1 MRMTIAVFLV
11 LGISALAADL
21 RPMNRQIIEAA
32 KNQDGTAL
40 RALVKQK
47 ADVNAA
53 DVDGMTPLIWAAHQ
67 NDMDAVKLLLASGAN
82 AKAANRYEVTALGEA
97 ANNGNA
103 EMMVALINAGSDP
116 NATTGEGETPLMTA
130 SRTGATAGVKALL
143 AKGAKVDATDT
154 YRGQTAL
161 MWAVAENHA
170 DVAKLLVDAGA
181 NVNARSTFFN
191 FDFRKVAAGGTQAVY
206 SRGGLT
212 PLLFAARQGSLE
224 SAKVL
229 LDAGA
234 DINLAEPENGLTP
247 LLQAIYNDHYDL
259 AAMLVDRKAELKSG
273 ALFMAVEM
281 RNLDYQGNRPRKTV
295 EGKDAGKMDE
305 LTFIKYLL
313 DHGAD
318 PNGPMMTKIPP
329 RAAQNATISPNG
341 NTPFIRAARSA
352 DVETMKLLIAYKAD
366 PNKASDNKTTP
377 IIAAGA
383 GMGVRF
389 QGGEEKPE
397 PQFIEALKILVEH
410 GADVNAKNDRG
421 DTAAHG
427 AAQRGADLIIKFL
440 GEHGANFN
448 VKNKQNRTPYEV
460 AMGIGG
466 VGNTGGSTHPSTG
479 ALIESFMKGAAAKT
493 SEKAEAKP
501 EVKAESPK

>member
-1 MRMTIAVFLV
+1 MEPVLLLLTIAATTF
-11 LGISALAADL
+11 AADL
-21 RPMNRQIIEAA
+21 RLIEAA
-32 KNQDGTAL
+32 KTQNTPAL
-40 RALVKQK
+40 QSLIKQK
-47 ADVNAA
+47 ADVNST

-67 NDMDAVKLLLASGAN
+67 NDFDAVKALLAAGAN
-82 AKAANRYEVTALGEA
+82 VKAANRYEVTALTEA
-97 ANNGNA
+97 ANNGDG
-103 EMMVALINAGSDP
+103 EMMLALINAGANV
-116 NATTGEGETPLMTA
+116 NASIGEGETPLMTA
-130 SRTGATAGVKALL
+130 SRTGATVGVKALL
-143 AKGAKVDATDT
+143 AKGVKVDAVDT

-170 DVAKLLVDAGA
+170 DITKLLMDAGA
-181 NVNARSTFFN
+181 NVNARSTFFD

-224 SAKVL
+224 STKVL

-234 DINLAEPENGLTP
+234 DINLPEPENGLTP
-247 LLQAIYNDHYDL
+247 LLQAIYNDHYEV
-259 AAMLVDRKAELKSG
+259 AALLVDRKAELKSG
-273 ALFMAVEM
+273 ALFLAVEM
-281 RNLDYQGNRPRKTV
+281 RNLDYQGNRPRKAV
-295 EGKDAGKMDE
+295 SGKMDE
-305 LTFIKYLL
+305 LAFIKYLL

-318 PNGPMMTKIPP
+318 PNGPMMAKLPP
-329 RAAQNATISPNG
+329 RAAQNATIFPSG

-352 DVETMKLLIAYKAD
+352 DVETMKLLIEHGAD
-366 PNKASDNKTTP
+366 PNKASANRTTP

-397 PQFIEALKILVEH
+397 PQFIEAMKVLVDH
-410 GADVNAKNDRG
+410 GANVNATNDRG
-421 DTAAHG
+421 DTAMHG

-448 VKNKQNRTPYEV
+448 VKNKQNRTPYDV

-466 VGNTGGSTHPSTG
+466 VGNTGGSVHPSTG
-479 ALIESFMKGAAAKT
+479 ALIESFLKGPSAKN
-493 SEKAEAKP
+493 
-501 EVKAESPK
+501 EVKNESK